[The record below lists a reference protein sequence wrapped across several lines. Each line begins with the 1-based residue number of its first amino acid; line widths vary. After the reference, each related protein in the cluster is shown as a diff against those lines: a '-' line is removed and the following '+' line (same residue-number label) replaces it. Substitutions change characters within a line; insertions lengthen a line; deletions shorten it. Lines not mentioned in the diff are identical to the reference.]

1 MPYTAADLL
10 ELLQLE
16 PLKHDLF
23 RGLSRDLGTGR
34 IFGGQV
40 LAQALVAAHRT
51 VGDEQTEPEG

>member
-23 RGLSRDLGTGR
+23 RGLSRDLDTGR
-34 IFGGQV
+34 IFGG
-40 LAQALVAAHRT
+40 QALVAAHRT

>member
-16 PLKHDLF
+16 PLEHNLF
-23 RGLSRDLGTGR
+23 RGLSRDLGTGH

-40 LAQALVAAHRT
+40 LAQALVAARRT
-51 VGDEQTEPEG
+51 VENERPAPEG